1 MADWCKDGETALRAQ
16 HLTGRDAVDYEWRHL
31 DGPAKREILCRMV
44 DEKRDA
50 QAILAILRDAFGER
64 ASATELLRSF
74 YERKQRDEES
84 ITEYS
89 HELAALNDRLENVS
103 PDKSRSHAPGP
114 TGGERA

>member
-1 MADWCKDGETALRAQ
+1 MHTTVPHPVTVVVQRERRLRSFDGKGVDEVADWCKDGEAALRAQ

-31 DGPAKREILCRMV
+31 DGPAKREIGCRMV

-74 YERKQRDEES
+74 YERKQ
-84 ITEYS
+84 
-89 HELAALNDRLENVS
+89 
-103 PDKSRSHAPGP
+103 
-114 TGGERA
+114 